1 MKSDHG
7 IHEAVS
13 DQDID
18 NSGHAQTEL
27 DVTTVSTAEIDT
39 IDHTSSISRGQFQ
52 NLTTKI
58 I

>member
-13 DQDID
+13 YQDID
-18 NSGHAQTEL
+18 NSDHAQTHL
-27 DVTTVSTAEIDT
+27 DVTAVSTAEIDT
-39 IDHTSSISRGQFQ
+39 IDHTSGISRGQFQ

>member
-18 NSGHAQTEL
+18 NPDHAQTHL
-27 DVTTVSTAEIDT
+27 DVTAASTAEIDT